1 MVEIIIIVCLAV
13 WHVTSTCV
21 DIRFSREF
29 ISVSLINT
37 YFPPARWEKGGCFTL
52 VSSDE

>member
-1 MVEIIIIVCLAV
+1 MVEIIIIVGLAV

-29 ISVSLINT
+29 ISASLINT
-37 YFPPARWEKGGCFTL
+37 CFPLQGGKREG
-52 VSSDE
+52 DIM